1 MAGNIVDVSCI
12 ISYTLSSKRSQT
24 CLVPFGSPLIFE
36 RTICGFEPH
45 LAAQHEFFLTTEQAA
60 GKSKQVLAAK
70 LCGEDCFSF
79 PVW

>member
-36 RTICGFEPH
+36 RKIRGFEPH
-45 LAAQHEFFLTTEQAA
+45 LAAQHEFLTTEQAA